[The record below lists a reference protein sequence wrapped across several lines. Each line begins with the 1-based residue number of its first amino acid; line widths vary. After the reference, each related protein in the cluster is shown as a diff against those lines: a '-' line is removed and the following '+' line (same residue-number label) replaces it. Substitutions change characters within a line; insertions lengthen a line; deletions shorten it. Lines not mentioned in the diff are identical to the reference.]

1 MCSPPG
7 ACRTR
12 GWNGLDA
19 PGARPDLDGMPK
31 IEIYVQDFCPYC
43 ARAVALFQKKGIPFE
58 EKYAPHGSANRAEAV
73 ERSGGRTTV
82 PQVFIDGRHI
92 GGSDDLLAL
101 DRAGKLDPLL
111 AA

>member
-1 MCSPPG
+1 
-7 ACRTR
+7 
-12 GWNGLDA
+12 
-19 PGARPDLDGMPK
+19 MPK

-43 ARAVALFQKKGIPFE
+43 ARAVALLRRNGVPFE
-58 EKYAPHGSANRAEAV
+58 EIHAPHGSASRAEAI

-82 PQVFIDGRHI
+82 PQIFIDGRHI

-101 DRAGKLDPLL
+101 DRAGGLDPLL